1 MTGTT
6 ERAAVAA
13 AMLAATLA
21 GGPAHG
27 AEAAGWYVGGSVPV
41 AFIDDTHTS
50 TGAVVN
56 AGPGAEISYE
66 AGTTSKYDAGFKL
79 DGVLGYE
86 FGNGWRT
93 EGELF
98 YSQSG
103 VKSLTYT
110 GITLPGLGTL
120 PGQTVVPV
128 EGDAKQMGVAM
139 NLWYDF
145 NEGSKWRPY
154 AGGGLMWVRIDQ
166 SDLSYDE
173 QALAQAVADSV
184 SQATG
189 QPPRPFPPGYVAR
202 VADTE
207 NVLGYHIGA
216 GIGYEWSEK
225 ITVHAGYRRQTT
237 RELSF
242 KGSNANSEVES
253 TTDLRVNFFEVGLRY
268 RF

>member
-1 MTGTT
+1 MTGNT
-6 ERAAVAA
+6 EKAAVAVA
-13 AMLAATLA
+13 VLAATLA
-21 GGPAHG
+21 GGQAHC
-27 AEAAGWYVGGSVPV
+27 AEGAGWYVGGSVPV
-41 AFIDDTHTS
+41 VFIDDTHTS
-50 TGAVVN
+50 IGAIVN

-66 AGTTSKYDAGFKL
+66 AGTTTMYDAGFKL

-86 FGNGWRT
+86 FGSGWRT

-98 YSQSG
+98 YAQSG

-128 EGDAKQMGVAM
+128 EGDVKQMGVAM
-139 NLWYDF
+139 SIWYDF

-154 AGGGLMWVRIDQ
+154 AGGGLMWVRVDQ
-166 SDLSYDE
+166 GDLSYDE
-173 QALAQAVADSV
+173 QALAQAVANSV

-189 QPPRPFPPGYVAR
+189 QPAPTFPPGYVAR

-237 RELSF
+237 QELSF

-253 TTDLRVNFFEVGLRY
+253 MTDLRVNFLEIGLHY

>member
-1 MTGTT
+1 
-6 ERAAVAA
+6 
-13 AMLAATLA
+13 
-21 GGPAHG
+21 
-27 AEAAGWYVGGSVPV
+27 
-41 AFIDDTHTS
+41 
-50 TGAVVN
+50 
-56 AGPGAEISYE
+56 
-66 AGTTSKYDAGFKL
+66 
-79 DGVLGYE
+79 
-86 FGNGWRT
+86 
-93 EGELF
+93 
-98 YSQSG
+98 
-103 VKSLTYT
+103 YT
-110 GITLPGLGTL
+110 GITVITPQGPFTPPLSEV
-120 PGQTVVPV
+120 VVPV
-128 EGDAKQMGVAM
+128 EGNVKQMGVAM

-145 NEGSKWRPY
+145 NAGSKWRPY
-154 AGGGLMWVRIDQ
+154 AGGGLMWVRVDQ

-173 QALAQAVADSV
+173 QAFAQAVANSLGAD
-184 SQATG
+184 
-189 QPPRPFPPGYVAR
+189 PFPPGYVAR